1 PVFVEVFASGTLGR
15 RALKVG
21 IGEHLLQ
28 QLGQDLAG
36 TCPVTVAVK
45 GLADM
50 PLRPVV
56 HQDIA
61 RPAVESPYPTVRTQ
75 HGQVGKTS
83 DVNQGP
89 AMCGILQQPGMEGR
103 YQRGALAA
111 SGQTATAYIR
121 EHLDAAPLGER
132 RRRADLRAESRL
144 RVVADG
150 LPVAAN
156 GGDPGGLHVV
166 PGKQSVT
173 TLGSQPGPL
182 FGGQAGTADLA
193 CARLPPAQQI
203 TAPGGGGRR
212 GQRADRGGATRL
224 LAGAGYADSGTSRA
238 GTCPAGV
245 P

>member
-61 RPAVESPYPTVRTQ
+61 RPAVASPYPTVRTPQ
-75 HGQVGKTS
+75 GSVGNAS
-83 DVNQGP
+83 DLHQRP
-89 AMCGILQQPGMEGR
+89 ALCGILQQPGMEGR

-111 SGQTATAYIR
+111 SGEIATAKIR
-121 EHLDAAPLGER
+121 DYLDVAQLGQQ
-132 RRRADLRAESRL
+132 RRRADLHAESRL
-144 RVVADG
+144 WVVADG
-150 LPVAAN
+150 LPMAAN

-166 PGKQSVT
+166 PGK
-173 TLGSQPGPL
+173 
-182 FGGQAGTADLA
+182 
-193 CARLPPAQQI
+193 
-203 TAPGGGGRR
+203 
-212 GQRADRGGATRL
+212 
-224 LAGAGYADSGTSRA
+224 
-238 GTCPAGV
+238 
-245 P
+245 